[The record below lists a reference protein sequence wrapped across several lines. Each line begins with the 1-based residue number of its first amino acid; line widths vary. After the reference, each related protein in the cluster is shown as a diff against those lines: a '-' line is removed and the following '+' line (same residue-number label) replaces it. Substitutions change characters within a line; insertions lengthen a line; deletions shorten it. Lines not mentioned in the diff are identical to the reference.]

1 MSKKNNIYVIGH
13 KNPDTD
19 SICSAISYA
28 YLKNELSQKLVEQV
42 EQIQELI
49 EVNSRVAQNQE
60 EYQKQYEKLVNE
72 YEITK
77 VEHQKLELD
86 ISNKLA
92 KSETLSV
99 FINTI
104 KKQETLLETFDEMM
118 WGSLLESVVVYKDN
132 VIFKFRD
139 VTEIKG

>member
-1 MSKKNNIYVIGH
+1 MWYNFAFKRKEWIKSEVGRTGGA
-13 KNPDTD
+13 DTRANRGKFK
-19 SICSAISYA
+19 I
-28 YLKNELSQKLVEQV
+28 
-42 EQIQELI
+42 
-49 EVNSRVAQNQE
+49 AQNQE

-132 VIFKFRD
+132 VLFKFRD
-139 VTEIKG
+139 GTEIKG

>member
-1 MSKKNNIYVIGH
+1 MWYNFAFKRKEWIKSEVGRTGGADTRANRGKFKSCTEPRRISK
-13 KNPDTD
+13 
-19 SICSAISYA
+19 AIWKVGKWIWNY
-28 YLKNELSQKLVEQV
+28 Q
-42 EQIQELI
+42 
-49 EVNSRVAQNQE
+49 SRD
-60 EYQKQYEKLVNE
+60 
-72 YEITK
+72 
-77 VEHQKLELD
+77 QKLELD

-132 VIFKFRD
+132 VLFKFRD
-139 VTEIKG
+139 GTEIKG

>member
-1 MSKKNNIYVIGH
+1 M
-13 KNPDTD
+13 
-19 SICSAISYA
+19 
-28 YLKNELSQKLVEQV
+28 

-104 KKQETLLETFDEMM
+104 KKQE
-118 WGSLLESVVVYKDN
+118 
-132 VIFKFRD
+132 
-139 VTEIKG
+139 

>member
-1 MSKKNNIYVIGH
+1 M
-13 KNPDTD
+13 
-19 SICSAISYA
+19 
-28 YLKNELSQKLVEQV
+28 
-42 EQIQELI
+42 IQL
-49 EVNSRVAQNQE
+49 
-60 EYQKQYEKLVNE
+60 QKQYEKLVNE

-104 KKQETLLETFDEMM
+104 KKQE
-118 WGSLLESVVVYKDN
+118 
-132 VIFKFRD
+132 
-139 VTEIKG
+139 

>member
-1 MSKKNNIYVIGH
+1 M
-13 KNPDTD
+13 
-19 SICSAISYA
+19 
-28 YLKNELSQKLVEQV
+28 

-60 EYQKQYEKLVNE
+60 EYQKQYEKLLNE
-72 YEITK
+72 YEITRA
-77 VEHQKLELD
+77 EHQKMELD

-104 KKQETLLETFDEMM
+104 KKQETLLESFDETM
-118 WGSLLESVVVYKDN
+118 WGSLLESVIVNKDD
-132 VIFKFRD
+132 VLFKFRD
-139 VTEIKG
+139 GTEIKG

>member
-1 MSKKNNIYVIGH
+1 MIENKDEVIENLGTIRKTLCDTTLLSKE
-13 KNPDTD
+13 
-19 SICSAISYA
+19 
-28 YLKNELSQKLVEQV
+28 KNELSQKLVEQV

-104 KKQETLLETFDEMM
+104 KKQE
-118 WGSLLESVVVYKDN
+118 
-132 VIFKFRD
+132 
-139 VTEIKG
+139 